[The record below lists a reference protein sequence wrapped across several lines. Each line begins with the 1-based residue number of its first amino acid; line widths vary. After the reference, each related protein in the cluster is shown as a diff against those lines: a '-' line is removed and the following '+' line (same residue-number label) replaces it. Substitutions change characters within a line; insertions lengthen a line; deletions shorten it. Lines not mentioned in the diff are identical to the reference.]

1 MYLLLLMKE
10 GEYRKYSERFAVLI
24 VENYVLFF
32 HFVAIL
38 EHTYFQVQMTFM

>member
-1 MYLLLLMKE
+1 MEE

-24 VENYVLFF
+24 EENSVLFF

-38 EHTYFQVQMTFM
+38 EHTHIQVQMTFI